1 MELLKEIYYD
11 PLLGFTS
18 GAKLYKK
25 AKEKDSKITMKLV
38 KEFLANQA
46 THQITQQVKK
56 NKDYSTII
64 SPSVRNNYQ
73 LDIFYLPH
81 PKQNNNFKYL
91 LTCIDVYSRYAFV
104 KPMKT
109 KGGEETLK
117 NFLEMLKEQGKPTNL
132 NIDEGKE
139 FKYKPFVKY
148 CEDND
153 IKMWVSNPEQTNKNA
168 IIERFHRTLRNII
181 LRYEVANG
189 KSYIDDLPKLISN
202 YNNTEHKT
210 LEETPIDIW
219 TGKKTNTQN
228 IKKVESPFS
237 VGDRVRHLVGKKVF
251 DKSSSTTTY
260 TKKVYSIIQIIGQ
273 SIYLDDLTKPF
284 KAFELVKAVGEDKTN
299 EYDANILKDKRD
311 ETIQRRMVKSGLV
324 EK

>member
-1 MELLKEIYYD
+1 MELLKKLYYD
-11 PLLGFTS
+11 ASTGFTS
-18 GAKLYKK
+18 GAKLYVK
-25 AKEKDSKITMKLV
+25 AKEIDSKITMKLV
-38 KEFLANQA
+38 KEFLDNQA
-46 THQITQQVKK
+46 THQITKQVKK

-64 SPSVRNNYQ
+64 SPSIKNNYQ
-73 LDIFYLPH
+73 MDIFYLPH
-81 PKQNNNFKYL
+81 PKQNKNFKYL

-117 NFLEMLKEQGKPTNL
+117 NFLEMIQEQGKPTNL

-139 FKYKPFVKY
+139 FKYKQFVKY
-148 CEDND
+148 CGENN
-153 IKMWVSNPEQTNKNA
+153 IEMWVSNPEQTNKNS

-189 KSYIDDLPKLISN
+189 KSYIEDLQKLISN
-202 YNNTEHKT
+202 YNNTEHNT
-210 LEETPIDIW
+210 IEEKPIDIW
-219 TGKKTNTQN
+219 TGKKSNTQN

-237 VGDRVRHLVGKKVF
+237 VGDKVRHLVGKKVF
-251 DKSSSTTTY
+251 DKNSSTTTY
-260 TKKVYSIIQIIGQ
+260 TKKVYTIIQIIGQ

-311 ETIQRRMVKSGLV
+311 ETIHRRMVKSGLV
-324 EK
+324 E